1 VWLGCGGAGWRWVM
15 AKVCDF
21 CDGRDYVWECADCSR
36 DACIDCRPGEG
47 NTCADCGDAEPDEG
61 DGAEV
66 AP

>member
-1 VWLGCGGAGWRWVM
+1 M